1 MRAAES
7 GHAGRG
13 APLRKTARKRPGGQF
28 AYTVNYQCV
37 AYTNYV
43 FLHISARLRAL
54 RATCKLRAGGV
65 SYLCI
70 VRGKG
75 GRREGF
81 RARGILHDFT
91 GRAERPQRGTAGAA
105 NPAGL
110 NAQGAGD
117 ACSSRTRRRLTIT
130 ILTIDF
136 AVMARRTRRLVPLY
150 VRIGKRKR
158 KDSDA
163 YILSVALRCGRKQGA
178 FEGAVFFGRSPRRA
192 MADINYDTVFWR
204 KEIGGITHTLPA
216 ISPDAKYGKPGAETR
231 CEFEKRRGQYYY
243 GVILRDRRKELK
255 MAQSELA
262 ENTE

>member
-1 MRAAES
+1 M
-7 GHAGRG
+7 
-13 APLRKTARKRPGGQF
+13 
-28 AYTVNYQCV
+28 
-37 AYTNYV
+37 
-43 FLHISARLRAL
+43 RAL

-75 GRREGF
+75 GRREGSC
-81 RARGILHDFT
+81 ARGILHDFT
-91 GRAERPQRGTAGAA
+91 GRAERPQRGHGGSGKFRRLERTGCRGAR
-105 NPAGL
+105 
-110 NAQGAGD
+110 
-117 ACSSRTRRRLTIT
+117 SSPTRWRLTIAF
-130 ILTIDF
+130 LTIDF
-136 AVMARRTRRLVPLY
+136 AVMLRRKKRFVPLY

-204 KEIGGITHTLPA
+204 KEIGGITHTLPT

-231 CEFEKRRGQYYY
+231 CEFEKRRGHT
-243 GVILRDRRKELK
+243 IA
-255 MAQSELA
+255 AQSCATGARNRRWRKASLPRIPVTARSHIAGIERGGDGHAASSFLRMA
-262 ENTE
+262 HASRTDFSPAFMWRLS